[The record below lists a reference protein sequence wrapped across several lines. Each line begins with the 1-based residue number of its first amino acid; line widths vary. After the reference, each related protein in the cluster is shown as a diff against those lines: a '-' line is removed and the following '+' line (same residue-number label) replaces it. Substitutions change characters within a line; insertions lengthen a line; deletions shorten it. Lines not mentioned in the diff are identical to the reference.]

1 MAAAS
6 LRQTKITVLL
16 SLNAAAILI
25 AGILV
30 AGAIWLNGGM
40 DFRAVAAWMNSEDH
54 RKNILNPNYT
64 KLSVGFY
71 FDPTT
76 KYHTH

>member
-1 MAAAS
+1 
-6 LRQTKITVLL
+6 
-16 SLNAAAILI
+16 
-25 AGILV
+25 
-30 AGAIWLNGGM
+30 M